1 VSNNLITNSV
11 ATRIAL
17 RLARN
22 SNSFIK
28 HIDTQYS
35 DDFAR
40 APGKIGSTLR
50 IRKPVDYVVRNGPTA
65 VQQNTVE
72 NYTTLVVNGYKGV
85 DMGFTSVDRSLSV
98 ENFTKRYIAPAVN
111 NLVGAVA
118 TDVMSMVD
126 TGGSAS
132 SAAGAQHFVHNVDG
146 SNNTTVPTAATWLQA
161 GAILD
166 ANSADRKMKRMVMLD
181 PLTQAR
187 TVSGLSGFYNPQMR
201 ISDQTE
207 TGLMQKQML
216 GFDWYNDQ
224 TTIRHTTGSFTAG
237 TVNGAN
243 QTGTVLAVNAIT
255 GTLNVGDLI
264 SIAGVNSVNS
274 VTKVSNGSVR
284 TFTVTAAA
292 ASGATSINIWPAI
305 IPSTAGAQTQYQTVD
320 VSPANG
326 AAITLLTKAGETY
339 RKNLAF
345 VPEAFTL
352 ATVDLDLPTAG
363 VVDAAR
369 ESYDGISMRMITY
382 FDAINDVWGTRLD
395 ILYGYALLRPE
406 WVVAVGDAL

>member
-1 VSNNLITNSV
+1 VTNTLITNSV

-28 HIDTQYS
+28 NIDTQYS
-35 DDFAR
+35 DEFAR

-50 IRKPVDYVVRNGPTA
+50 IRKPVDYTVRTGPTA
-65 VQQNTVE
+65 AQQNTTE
-72 NYTTLVVNGYKGV
+72 QNTTLVINGYLGV
-85 DMGFTSVDRSLSV
+85 DMGFTSTDRSLAV
-98 ENFTKRYIAPAVN
+98 EDFTRRYIAPAVN
-111 NLVGAVA
+111 VLVGGVA
-118 TDVMSMVD
+118 STVMSMVD

-132 SAAGAQHFVHNVDG
+132 SAAGSQHFIHNVDG
-146 SNNTTVPTAATWLQA
+146 SNNTIVPSASTWLQA

-166 ANSADRKMKRMVMLD
+166 ANGADRRKRMVMLD
-181 PLTQAR
+181 PLTQSR
-187 TVSGLSGFYNPQMR
+187 TVSGLSGFFNPQMR

-216 GFDWYNDQ
+216 GFDWYSDQ
-224 TTIRHTTGSFTAG
+224 TTIKHKTGSFSAGG

-243 QTGTVLAVNAIT
+243 QTGLTLAVHAIT
-255 GTLNVGDLI
+255 GTFNQGDI
-264 SIAGVNSVNS
+264 ITIAGVNSVNP
-274 VTKVSNGSVR
+274 VTKVSNGTVKQ
-284 TFTVTAAA
+284 FTVTANVAT
-292 ASGATSINIWPAI
+292 GATSIPIWPAI
-305 IPSTAGAQTQYQTVD
+305 IPAIAGVSQQYQTTD
-320 VSPANG
+320 VSPADG
-326 AAITLLTKAGETY
+326 AVVALVANAGETF

-382 FDAINDVWGTRLD
+382 FDAVNDIWGTRLD
-395 ILYGYALLRPE
+395 ILFGYALLRPE
-406 WVVAVGDAL
+406 WVVAVGDVL